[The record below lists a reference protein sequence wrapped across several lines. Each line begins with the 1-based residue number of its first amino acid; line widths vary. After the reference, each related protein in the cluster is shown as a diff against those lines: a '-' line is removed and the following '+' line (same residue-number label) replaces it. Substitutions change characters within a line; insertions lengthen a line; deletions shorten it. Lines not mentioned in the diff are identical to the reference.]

1 MIEKI
6 STAGWDRERWQAW
19 RRKVQTI
26 GGSDA
31 AAVLGLSP
39 YKSPYALWAEKTG
52 AVEPEDISEK
62 EAVRL
67 GNDLEDYVA
76 RRWSEKTGKRVR
88 RERAILSNPEY
99 PFAHANIDR
108 AVVGEPDAGLECKTT
123 SSYDII
129 KKLRAGE
136 LPESWYCQCM
146 HYMMVTGA
154 KRWYL
159 AAVAFGAGFFHFDI
173 PRNDA
178 EIQALSAAEAEFCQ
192 MVTSSTPPDV
202 DGADSTL
209 DAIRAIFPMEDPG
222 ATVDLS
228 GYGTDIAILS
238 QCDRQIKE
246 LERKKSAAKARIMQY
261 MGQAQ
266 RAASADCTVTW
277 KTQTRSTMDIDEYEK
292 DFGQI
297 PEKYFKKSTSR
308 VFKYKMTNKGE

>member
-159 AAVAFGAGFFHFDI
+159 AAVAFGTGFFEFTVTRDEEDI
-173 PRNDA
+173 AALVSAERDFYGLVLRKEAPRPDGSPSSIDTMGKLLPKSSCKTIDA
-178 EIQALSAAEAEFCQ
+178 SPITVQLMAYGTIKKQIAALEGQLREAEASIKTFMGSAEKC
-192 MVTSSTPPDV
+192 VC
-202 DGADSTL
+202 
-209 DAIRAIFPMEDPG
+209 
-222 ATVDLS
+222 S
-228 GYGTDIAILS
+228 GY
-238 QCDRQIKE
+238 
-246 LERKKSAAKARIMQY
+246 SA
-261 MGQAQ
+261 
-266 RAASADCTVTW
+266 SW
-277 KTQTRSTMDIDEYEK
+277 KTQERSTFDRAKYELDHGK
-292 DFGQI
+292 I
-297 PEKYFKKSTSR
+297 PDMYFKKTTSR
-308 VFKYKMTNKGE
+308 PFKVTVKEH